1 MRGCRTVAAVALLCA
16 AAPAAHARPGDL
28 DRSFSKDG
36 KLGFNPHKRGGTVR
50 GLALLDG
57 RRPLLSVQAQRGADV
72 APTWISL
79 NAAGRVTGRA
89 LLPPP
94 AFYAPLISDGYALT
108 EYRHDPAATRY
119 GLSRIGAREAVTLTL
134 EPKATVYAFGV
145 DTQGRAVLRGN
156 LDLHGRVWR
165 FLPDGT
171 PDRSFSGDGRLEIVG
186 GGLVLRPDGG
196 IYLCDGSNL
205 TALDAS
211 GNRLARFRHGRVLP
225 PRRNRSQYGLVS
237 HMIPAPGGGL
247 FVIGGGYYEERAW
260 IARLRPGGRLDT
272 TWGDRG
278 YVVRKPALNG
288 ASFSTATVDRRGRLL
303 LAGNFLGGEY
313 GFKALIVRLTRGGK
327 IDGRFASDGRKVFRL
342 ATVPG
347 VDIEASDIQHVA
359 VDARDRIVLAGN
371 VYDNEYV
378 DREDYGSPYPA
389 IARLKG

>member
-1 MRGCRTVAAVALLCA
+1 MRRRLAVIAVALLCA
-16 AAPAAHARPGDL
+16 TAPTAQAGPGDL

-36 KLGFNPHKRGGTVR
+36 KLGFNPYKRGGTVR

-94 AFYAPLISDGYALT
+94 AFYAPLIADGYALT
-108 EYRHDPAATRY
+108 EYRYDPAATRY

-134 EPKATVYAFGV
+134 EPKASVYAFGV
-145 DTQGRAVLRGN
+145 DARGRAVLVGN
-156 LDLHGRVWR
+156 LNLHGRVWR

-171 PDRSFSGDGRLEIVG
+171 PDPSFSDDGRLEIVG
-186 GGLVLRPDGG
+186 GGLLLRPDGR
-196 IYLCDGSNL
+196 IYLSDGRKL

-211 GNRLARFRHGRVLP
+211 GNRLAGFRHGRVLP
-225 PRRNRSQYGLVS
+225 PRRNRSDYGLIS
-237 HMIPAPGGGL
+237 RMIPAPGGGL
-247 FVIGGGYYEERAW
+247 FVIGAGYYDERAW
-260 IARLRPGGRLDT
+260 IARLRPDGRLDT
-272 TWGDRG
+272 SWGDRG
-278 YVVRKPALNG
+278 YVSRKAALSR
-288 ASFSTATVDRRGRLL
+288 ASFSTATIDRRGRLL
-303 LAGNFLGGEY
+303 LAGNWLGGDY
-313 GFKALIVRLTRGGK
+313 GFNALLVRLTR
-327 IDGRFASDGRKVFRL
+327 DGRIDHRFARGGRKVFRL
-342 ATVPG
+342 ATVTG

-359 VDARDRIVLAGN
+359 VDDRDRIVLAGN